1 MEIKTVKDYYE
12 EMYQLFP
19 DVPKKDIQRI
29 LNFGF
34 KTLYLHNSYGGDPLV
49 TDNDFWCYIGTLRN
63 DSLKHFIYYINKLSL
78 KLRVIYKRKKI
89 IWDGYYYFALTDTQY
104 EDYLKQQ
111 KRKGRKRKY
120 FTYGN
125 QVLYKILDECKI
137 KEYNKKYIFRIP
149 YVSELGFTFFKNNLT
164 SDKAEL
170 IITRDVQ
177 KFKDILVTNQ
187 EYEFL

>member
-1 MEIKTVKDYYE
+1 MEVKTVKDYYE
-12 EMYQLFP
+12 YMYQLFP
-19 DVPKKDIQRI
+19 EVPKKDIQRI

-34 KTLYLHNSYGGDPLV
+34 KTLYLHNSYGGDTLIK
-49 TDNDFWCYIGTLRN
+49 DNDFWCYIGTLRN
-63 DSLKHFIYYINKLSL
+63 NSLKHFLYYINKLSL

-89 IWDGYYYFALTDTQY
+89 TWNGYYYFALTDTQY
-104 EDYLKQQ
+104 DNYIKQQ
-111 KRKGRKRKY
+111 KSKGRKRKY
-120 FTYGN
+120 FSYGN

-149 YVSELGFTFFKNNLT
+149 YISDLGFTFFKNDLV

-187 EYEFL
+187 EYDFL